1 MWKKWI
7 YSSGWFTLLFISPHT
22 KQDHNSPHVSSM
34 CVIHSAI
41 LHVEQPLSSNILYL
55 SVRYYF
61 NHEINRNFVILT
73 VDWFRHTIILIVFL
87 FLPPWKWPH
96 EWLKRVGVCHII
108 ILHSDILVRLLF
120 LKYIWLMHKHEI
132 YKTINFVCLAICLMA
147 LHPIC
152 VLLHTAHCNLYLYIP
167 YC

>member
-1 MWKKWI
+1 
-7 YSSGWFTLLFISPHT
+7 
-22 KQDHNSPHVSSM
+22 M
-34 CVIHSAI
+34 CLIHSTI
-41 LHVEQPLSSNILYL
+41 LHVEQSLSSNILYL

-61 NHEINRNFVILT
+61 NHEINRNFVTLT

-120 LKYIWLMHKHEI
+120 FLKYIWLMHKHGI
-132 YKTINFVCLAICLMA
+132 CKTIKFVYPVICLMA
-147 LHPIC
+147 VHPIC
-152 VLLHTAHCNLYLYIP
+152 VLLHTAHFEFQVYIP